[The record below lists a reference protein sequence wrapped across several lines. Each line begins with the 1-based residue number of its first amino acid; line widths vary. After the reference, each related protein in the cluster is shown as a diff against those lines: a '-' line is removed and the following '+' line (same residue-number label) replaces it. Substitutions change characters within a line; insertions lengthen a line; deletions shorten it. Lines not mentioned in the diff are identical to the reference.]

1 MPLHASEF
9 VLATHDIQRGRHTVV
24 KRGTQG
30 TVVGSWP
37 NWSSTTYSVEFS
49 SVRGAT
55 ITMSGLTER
64 DVQPEPGHDGQ
75 NDPPEFPTCMEP
87 DVSSPTA
94 AIGKPQTAAGVA
106 TDPTAVRRERPDGTN
121 PKSHTNE
128 RR

>member
-24 KRGTQG
+24 KRGTLG
-30 TVVGSWP
+30 KVIGSWP
-37 NWSSTTYSVEFS
+37 KWFSTTYSVEFR

-64 DVQPEPGHDGQ
+64 DVQREPGHDGQ
-75 NDPPEFPTCMEP
+75 NDPPEFPTRVEH
-87 DVSSPTA
+87 DVRSPTV
-94 AIGKPQTAAGVA
+94 AIGGQEAVAGVV
-106 TDPTAVRRERPDGTN
+106 TDPPAVQRECPNDSN
-121 PKSHTNE
+121 PKSPHHD